1 MRLHKEGRFLIP
13 ITIILMGGIWSAI
26 YFPLLHGTAVCWLG
40 IVLAIPALVMIGL
53 VLNFFRNPPI
63 QATIQENAIVSP
75 CDGKVVVIEEIY
87 DPVYFKAKVRQV
99 SIFMSPLNVH
109 VNRNPISG
117 RVKFFKYMPGLFLVA
132 WHPKSSTDNEMTFTV
147 LENERWTVGFK
158 QIAGAVARRICWYIK
173 EGDTVKQ
180 SAEMGFIKFGSRVDL
195 LIPLDV
201 EINVKLEE
209 VVFGGRTVIA
219 VGRN

>member
-13 ITIILMGGIWSAI
+13 ITMLLMGGIWSAI
-26 YFPLLHGTAVCWLG
+26 YFPLLHGTSVCWLG

-63 QATIQENAIVSP
+63 TATIQENAIVSP

-87 DPVYFKAKVRQV
+87 DPVYFKAQVRQV

-109 VNRNPISG
+109 VNRNPIG
-117 RVKFFKYMPGLFLVA
+117 GKVKFFKYMPGLFLVA

-173 EGDTVKQ
+173 EGDVVKQ
-180 SAEMGFIKFGSRVDL
+180 SDEMGFIKFGSRVDL

-201 EINVKLEE
+201 EISVKLEE
-209 VVFGGRTVIA
+209 VVFGGRTVIG
-219 VGRN
+219 VGK